1 MNQPT
6 EQSKVTK
13 SMLRESHR
21 RQFAGED
28 YQYVA
33 IGIAESNGIPFDGDD
48 YAALQSSP
56 APVCD
61 CGFCVTAKWQD

>member
-1 MNQPT
+1 MNTLT

-13 SMLRESHR
+13 PMLRESHC

-56 APVCD
+56 DPGCD
-61 CGFCVTAKWQD
+61 CGFCATAKWHD